1 MPSKRS
7 ASNDLS
13 ALEQRRLDNIARNEQ
28 FLSSLGLDDV
38 KIEQEKVVK
47 KVSQKGVF
55 KKKDVVIPT
64 RRSGRVT
71 TEKLKSELDQLI
83 KNEAGNEEIVLKRK
97 EMEEFQAAHA
107 KQDYEAIIESE
118 NAAVERIR
126 DDIKLADPVN
136 FSNDEIPTDLNS
148 WVAKLYN
155 HNDTKVVKKIKKEAY
170 DYAKKTSALTLEE
183 NCVAK
188 ITENRITSVAIHPN
202 SDKIIVFA
210 GDKSGYFGIWDVMME
225 GDGSISK
232 YKPHIANINH
242 VYANPR
248 NQQVYSSS
256 YDGTIRVLDLQKE
269 MFRLA
274 FETPESLYDISVNDL
289 SFCCSNDSSSK
300 SDECVYVGL
309 STGKLA
315 FIDLKESNSKY
326 TSLYD
331 TCFDSKIQSVQVHP
345 TLEHYL
351 IATSGGTNG
360 YVGIFDIRK
369 SMKKAVSTLNDHS
382 KSINAA
388 YASTNGDV
396 LVSVSQDNTIKT
408 YHNYMNEKPSHVS
421 TRHDNHTG
429 RWLSTFRPTFDKKH
443 PTAFILGSMDRPRKI
458 EVFIPTVDTNHKVT
472 NTLGVELKNE
482 FLNSVCSRNCAHPT
496 LDIIV
501 GGNSSGRAHVF
512 K

>member
-1 MPSKRS
+1 
-7 ASNDLS
+7 
-13 ALEQRRLDNIARNEQ
+13 
-28 FLSSLGLDDV
+28 
-38 KIEQEKVVK
+38 
-47 KVSQKGVF
+47 
-55 KKKDVVIPT
+55 
-64 RRSGRVT
+64 
-71 TEKLKSELDQLI
+71 
-83 KNEAGNEEIVLKRK
+83 
-97 EMEEFQAAHA
+97 MEEFQAAHA

-126 DDIKLADPVN
+126 DDIKLTNPVN
-136 FSNDEIPTDLNS
+136 FSNDEVPTYLNS

-360 YVGIFDIRK
+360 TYPLTHFPTQPITH
-369 SMKKAVSTLNDHS
+369 SLTLRICWN
-382 KSINAA
+382 I
-388 YASTNGDV
+388 
-396 LVSVSQDNTIKT
+396 
-408 YHNYMNEKPSHVS
+408 
-421 TRHDNHTG
+421 
-429 RWLSTFRPTFDKKH
+429 
-443 PTAFILGSMDRPRKI
+443 
-458 EVFIPTVDTNHKVT
+458 
-472 NTLGVELKNE
+472 
-482 FLNSVCSRNCAHPT
+482 
-496 LDIIV
+496 
-501 GGNSSGRAHVF
+501 
-512 K
+512 